1 MNREDEVTENVD
13 TETVVDGTTQTET
26 NDVVVEENKMEV
38 TITTGTTQESRNKG
52 STTNNGSISDN
63 C

>member
-13 TETVVDGTTQTET
+13 TATVVDGTTQTET

-38 TITTGTTQESRNKG
+38 TITTGTTQESRNEG
-52 STTNNGSISDN
+52 SITNNGSTSDN